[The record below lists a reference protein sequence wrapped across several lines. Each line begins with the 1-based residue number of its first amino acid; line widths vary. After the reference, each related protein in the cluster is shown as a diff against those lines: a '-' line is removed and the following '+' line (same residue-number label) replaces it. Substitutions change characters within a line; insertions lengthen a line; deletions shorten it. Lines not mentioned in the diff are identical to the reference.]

1 MRKEWTR
8 EKCIQALNEYI
19 VKNHRLPPSNAT
31 VPGVPSS
38 PIFISRVGQTYQ
50 QYAKENFPDVPI
62 TGGRKSCEWTRESIR
77 AATDAFYEKYQRR
90 PKMLEHVAKNSLP
103 SHNTIQ
109 VTFNMTAAEY
119 WDTFYPQTK
128 STTWSEDE
136 FLNELKCFQD
146 QNGYLPNLSELDH
159 LPQMPSSYTV
169 RRIYGGRSGYE
180 GFLSKHFHINVKQPW
195 TQESAIHAVRSYCK
209 KTGRLPRI
217 CDYGRA
223 NNLPAIT
230 TLYKLFPRQR
240 LTEIYEQYFPEYH
253 RNWSARAHREHTNRI
268 WSQESILKA
277 IDTFYTN
284 TGRFPKAAEFKA
296 KNELPGTS
304 TVYEAFPGEGFQ
316 TIFERYFPERTPA
329 ERTHKWTPEKILTSI
344 CNFYRETGKFPATRD
359 FCSKNHLPSTE
370 TVYRMLV
377 NNVSSDSELGVYLVD
392 KGITPFPERFK
403 PYINY
408 AHVGAEYREKHGGA
422 YSNGSYVQKKTP
434 ELLEKEKFDGV
445 FRIWLENP
453 CPVRVQSETAQ
464 ITLPATFEQLESA
477 RQLLGVDSL
486 NMAKLVRAEALR
498 PYQ

>member
-169 RRIYGGRSGYE
+169 RRIYGGRSGYSS
-180 GFLSKHFHINVKQPW
+180 G
-195 TQESAIHAVRSYCK
+195 
-209 KTGRLPRI
+209 G
-217 CDYGRA
+217 
-223 NNLPAIT
+223 
-230 TLYKLFPRQR
+230 
-240 LTEIYEQYFPEYH
+240 H
-253 RNWSARAHREHTNRI
+253 R
-268 WSQESILKA
+268 
-277 IDTFYTN
+277 
-284 TGRFPKAAEFKA
+284 
-296 KNELPGTS
+296 
-304 TVYEAFPGEGFQ
+304 
-316 TIFERYFPERTPA
+316 
-329 ERTHKWTPEKILTSI
+329 
-344 CNFYRETGKFPATRD
+344 
-359 FCSKNHLPSTE
+359 
-370 TVYRMLV
+370 
-377 NNVSSDSELGVYLVD
+377 
-392 KGITPFPERFK
+392 
-403 PYINY
+403 
-408 AHVGAEYREKHGGA
+408 
-422 YSNGSYVQKKTP
+422 
-434 ELLEKEKFDGV
+434 
-445 FRIWLENP
+445 
-453 CPVRVQSETAQ
+453 
-464 ITLPATFEQLESA
+464 
-477 RQLLGVDSL
+477 
-486 NMAKLVRAEALR
+486 
-498 PYQ
+498 

>member
-1 MRKEWTR
+1 MFSGPKR
-8 EKCIQALNEYI
+8 
-19 VKNHRLPPSNAT
+19 
-31 VPGVPSS
+31 
-38 PIFISRVGQTYQ
+38 IFTKPFRVGSLTANALFLHSKKNIWRTQWLRGVFKQTLSHQ
-50 QYAKENFPDVPI
+50 CKTALD
-62 TGGRKSCEWTRESIR
+62 TR
-77 AATDAFYEKYQRR
+77 
-90 PKMLEHVAKNSLP
+90 
-103 SHNTIQ
+103 
-109 VTFNMTAAEY
+109 
-119 WDTFYPQTK
+119 
-128 STTWSEDE
+128 
-136 FLNELKCFQD
+136 
-146 QNGYLPNLSELDH
+146 
-159 LPQMPSSYTV
+159 
-169 RRIYGGRSGYE
+169 
-180 GFLSKHFHINVKQPW
+180 
-195 TQESAIHAVRSYCK
+195 SAIHAVRSYCK

-370 TVYRMLV
+370 TVYRNLGCELREV
-377 NNVSSDSELGVYLVD
+377 CLQAQRLLQEENSQSENTDSM
-392 KGITPFPERFK
+392 
-403 PYINY
+403 
-408 AHVGAEYREKHGGA
+408 
-422 YSNGSYVQKKTP
+422 Q
-434 ELLEKEKFDGV
+434 DGV
-445 FRIWLENP
+445 ADSPKEIDPE
-453 CPVRVQSETAQ
+453 E
-464 ITLPATFEQLESA
+464 ES
-477 RQLLGVDSL
+477 QGVGL
-486 NMAKLVRAEALR
+486 CMGGM
-498 PYQ
+498 

>member
-370 TVYRMLV
+370 TVYRNLGCELREV
-377 NNVSSDSELGVYLVD
+377 CLQAQRLLQEENSQSENTDSM
-392 KGITPFPERFK
+392 
-403 PYINY
+403 
-408 AHVGAEYREKHGGA
+408 
-422 YSNGSYVQKKTP
+422 Q
-434 ELLEKEKFDGV
+434 DGV
-445 FRIWLENP
+445 ADLP
-453 CPVRVQSETAQ
+453 KETD
-464 ITLPATFEQLESA
+464 PEEES
-477 RQLLGVDSL
+477 QGVGL
-486 NMAKLVRAEALR
+486 CMGEM
-498 PYQ
+498 